1 MVSWCFLSCL
11 LNVKKT
17 ICKNNHPLP
26 RKRQDGS
33 PHVLVARG
41 LPRHFS
47 FMDHI
52 FLARLFETISIVKH
66 ISNDGKHHGF
76 LWWQFWMVFFAAQ
89 FGLVQHWGNG
99 VYTSIMY

>member
-1 MVSWCFLSCL
+1 
-11 LNVKKT
+11 
-17 ICKNNHPLP
+17 
-26 RKRQDGS
+26 
-33 PHVLVARG
+33 VARG

-66 ISNDGKHHGF
+66 ISNDEKHHGF

-89 FGLVQHWGNG
+89 FGLVQWGNG